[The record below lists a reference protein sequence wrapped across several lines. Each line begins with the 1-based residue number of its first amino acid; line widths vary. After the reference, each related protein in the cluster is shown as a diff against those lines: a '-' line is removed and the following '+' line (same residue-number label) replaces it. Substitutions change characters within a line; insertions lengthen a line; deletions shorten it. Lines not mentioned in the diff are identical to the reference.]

1 MSIWKDPQ
9 LAKYNVIP
17 SIQLTLDEG
26 ATPLYEGFFDNYRV
40 WIKNEMLNPNNS
52 FKDRSLAYQLS
63 YYISNGAKKFVI
75 SSSGN
80 AAISAASYIPL
91 TADAEIDVFVGF
103 GINNNK
109 LERLEKLKSD
119 RIRIHQGPKPKSDA
133 IKFARSNNAVNLR
146 GSIDDLALT
155 GFKTIGYELAGE
167 AKQIDSLFIPTSSGT
182 SALALHY
189 AFEEMGMKVA
199 IYICQSEKV
208 HPIASEFDKDY
219 KEKPESMAD
228 AIVDKVALRKPKL
241 LAALRQNGGGG
252 FVLSDHEIFEAQA
265 KAGLAGIPMPSY
277 NSALAFAGLSK
288 ALRSSTID
296 VKRPLILV
304 SGI

>member
-17 SIQLTLDEG
+17 SLQLTLDEG
-26 ATPLYEGFFDNYRV
+26 DTPVWEAFFDNYKV
-40 WIKNEMLNPNNS
+40 WIKNEMINPNNS

-63 YYISNGAKKFVI
+63 YYISIGSKRFVI

-80 AAISAASYIPL
+80 AAISAASYVAL
-91 TADAEIDVFVGF
+91 ANECEIDIFIGN
-103 GINNNK
+103 GISSNK
-109 LERLEKLKSD
+109 YVRLNKFASGQ
-119 RIRIHQGPKPKSDA
+119 IRIHKGAKPKSDA
-133 IKFARSNNAVNLR
+133 IKFAKQNNAINLR

-155 GFKTIGYELAGE
+155 GFKTIGYELARQVP
-167 AKQIDSLFIPTSSGT
+167 QIDSLFLATSSGT

-189 AFEEMGMKVA
+189 AFEEMGLKVA
-199 IYICQSEKV
+199 IYVCQSEKV
-208 HPIASEFDKDY
+208 HPIASEFDKDFD
-219 KEKPESMAD
+219 EKPESMAD

-241 LAALRQNGGGG
+241 LAALKKNGGGG
-252 FVLSDHEIFEAQA
+252 FVLSDADILEAQA
-265 KAGLAGIPMPSY
+265 RAGIAGIPMPSY

-288 ALRSSTID
+288 ALRSSGID
-296 VKRPLILV
+296 VKKPLILV

>member
-9 LAKYNVIP
+9 LAKFNVIP

-26 ATPLYEGFFDNYRV
+26 GTPVFESFFDHYKV
-40 WIKNEMLNPNNS
+40 WIKNEILNPNNS

-63 YYISNGAKKFVI
+63 YYVSKGLKRFVI

-80 AAISAASYIPL
+80 AAISAASYISL
-91 TADAEIDVFVGF
+91 TADCEIDVFIGF
-103 GINNNK
+103 GISNNK
-109 LERLEKLKSD
+109 LERLQKLKSD
-119 RIRIHQGPKPKSDA
+119 RIRIHQGAKPKSDA
-133 IKFARSNNAVNLR
+133 IKFARQNAAINLR

-155 GFKTIGYELAGE
+155 GYKTIAYELARE
-167 AKQIDSLFIPTSSGT
+167 APEIDSLFIPTSSGT

-189 AFEEMGMKVA
+189 AFEEMSMKVA
-199 IYICQSEKV
+199 IYVCQSEKV
-208 HPIASEFDKDY
+208 HPVASEFDKDF

-241 LAALRQNGGGG
+241 LSALRQNGGGG
-252 FVLSDHEIFEAQA
+252 FVLSDHDIYEAQA
-265 KAGLAGIPMPSY
+265 RAGLAGIPMPSY
-277 NSALAFAGLSK
+277 NSSLAFAGLSK
-288 ALRSSTID
+288 ALRSSSID

>member
-17 SIQLTLDEG
+17 SIQLTLGEG
-26 ATPLYEGFFDNYRV
+26 GTPLFEAYFDNYKV
-40 WIKNEMLNPNNS
+40 WIKNEIINPNNS

-63 YYISNGAKKFVI
+63 YYVSNASKKFVI

-80 AAISAASYIPL
+80 AAISAASYIDI
-91 TADAEIDVFVGF
+91 TSDAEIDVFIGF
-103 GINNNK
+103 GISNIK
-109 LERLEKLKSD
+109 LERLQKLKSD

-133 IKFARSNNAVNLR
+133 VKFARKNNAVNLR

-155 GFKTIGYELAGE
+155 GFKTIAYELSQQAP
-167 AKQIDSLFIPTSSGT
+167 QIDSLFIPTSSGT

-208 HPIASEFDKDY
+208 HPIASEFDKDF

-228 AIVDKVALRKPKL
+228 AIVDKVALRKPRL

-252 FVLSDHEIFEAQA
+252 FVLSDHDIFEAQA
-265 KAGLAGIPMPSY
+265 RAGLAGIPMPSY
-277 NSALAFAGLSK
+277 NSALALAGLSK
-288 ALRSSTID
+288 ALRSSNIE